1 MNNNI
6 KTILIAVISIFCLW
20 RLFYI
25 DADFP
30 RIYTDGGFVETDEG
44 WYCNG
49 ATAKIL
55 TGKWLG
61 EGFQSMPVMPV
72 NHVAQYGMMS
82 IFGVSIYTARY
93 TAVFFFFVLLIS
105 IYFTNRKMFGNGP
118 ALVSVVPIACSSFI
132 FAYSRIALIDIEM
145 LAFVS
150 LSFLAASHK
159 KSIVAAVIMAVA
171 ILTKTSAVCFVA
183 PLFVMLFMN
192 SRKSAV
198 TGMSVCIAI
207 LSIFFVASY
216 SVNTSAFHDF
226 FKANA
231 SSRAGNGFSTVMHN
245 ALRFDAASIIIASA
259 VSVWAIKDKWIK
271 VFSSMV
277 FFAVAMI
284 ACNTYQPMRYF
295 TLLYIPLSMIIAAGV
310 KNMDFKKYAVVV
322 LVASVILNIGTI
334 FGIMNNLT
342 FNMATEIKN
351 FKCES
356 VSGRMANTVT
366 LWTKIPSIKNG
377 KCVVGNR

>member
-44 WYCNG
+44 WYCNW

-72 NHVAQYGMMS
+72 NHVIQYVAMS

-93 TAVFFFFVLLIS
+93 TAALFFFALLAS
-105 IYFTNRKMFGNGP
+105 IYFTNRKMFGGGP
-118 ALVSVVPIACSSFI
+118 ALISIVPIACSSFL

-150 LSFLAASHK
+150 LSFLAASYK
-159 KSIVAAVIMAVA
+159 KTVLSSVVMAVA
-171 ILTKTSAVCFVA
+171 ILTKTSAVCFIV
-183 PLFVMLFMN
+183 PLAIMLFLCDNKKVLYGIIVCVSTPAVFFLISYLMN
-192 SRKSAV
+192 ADAV
-198 TGMSVCIAI
+198 QG
-207 LSIFFVASY
+207 
-216 SVNTSAFHDF
+216 F
-226 FKANA
+226 FKSNA

-342 FNMATEIKN
+342 FNMANEIKN